1 MVQRLQPVNSLSAL
15 LKGVVDAPVPEQL
28 RVTGLSLDSRS
39 IEHGDLFVGVPGLEA
54 DGRSYVSRAVAGG
67 AGAVLV
73 EARDGTG
80 GQYEV
85 PCYQV
90 RNLRQYIGLI
100 ASRFYGFP
108 SRLLCVIGFT

>member
-15 LKGVVDAPVPEQL
+15 LEGLVDVPVPEQL

-39 IEHGDLFVGVPGLEA
+39 IKHGDLFVGVPGVEA
-54 DGRSYVSRAVAGG
+54 DGRSYVPQAVAGG

-73 EARDGTG
+73 EARDGSG

-100 ASRFYGFP
+100 ASRFYGFQ
-108 SRLLCVIGFT
+108 IGRAHA